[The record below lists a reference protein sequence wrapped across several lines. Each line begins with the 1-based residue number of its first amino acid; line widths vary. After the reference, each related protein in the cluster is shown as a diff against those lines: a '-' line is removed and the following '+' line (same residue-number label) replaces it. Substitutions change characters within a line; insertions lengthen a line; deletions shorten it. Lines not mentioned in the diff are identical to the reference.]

1 MGVVPYHVG
10 IRVWD
15 DVGREILGLHLL
27 AKGCELHCGIDHS
40 NWKVLTR
47 DRKTPRTQR
56 DTYCLEKMMPG
67 PPSSGGATSLFL
79 GRALGL
85 VGWVGWAGLERDREA
100 ADVMG

>member
-1 MGVVPYHVG
+1 
-10 IRVWD
+10 
-15 DVGREILGLHLL
+15 
-27 AKGCELHCGIDHS
+27 
-40 NWKVLTR
+40 
-47 DRKTPRTQR
+47 
-56 DTYCLEKMMPG
+56 MPG